1 MGLHEIK
8 KLLHNKRNVSKLKQP
23 HTEWNKIFASYTSDK
38 GLKTRI
44 YRIYRKLKKL
54 KKTSQGRGCGQG
66 TGEEMTQTM
75 YTHVNK

>member
-54 KKTSQGRGCGQG
+54 KKTFPGERVWAGDGGRNDPNNVHTC
-66 TGEEMTQTM
+66 E
-75 YTHVNK
+75 